1 MTNKD
6 ILDHKIFYRRNLPHY
21 QPESGIFFITY
32 RLNFDLPLEII
43 EKLTQQKQ
51 EFSRRERVF
60 KNKNEKSEKI
70 DFEKQQFYL
79 IDNYLGLC
87 KNGQKYLSNPNIAQI
102 VKDSLFFM
110 NKEQYELYCFCV
122 MPNHVHI
129 LIKPQEKKNGT
140 FYSFAEILKG
150 HKGSTARKANI
161 ILNRAGSFWHK
172 ESYDHSIRSQQE
184 FEDTVWYIVNN
195 PVKAHLID
203 DYRKWKHTWIAE
215 YIKKEMGL

>member
-60 KNKNEKSEKI
+60 KNKNEKSEI
-70 DFEKQQFYL
+70 LDFEKQQFYL
-79 IDNYLGLC
+79 IDNYLGLYI
-87 KNGQKYLSNPNIAQI
+87 NGQKYLSNPNIAQI
-102 VKDSLFFM
+102 IKDSLFFM

-122 MPNHVHI
+122 MPNHVHV
-129 LIKPQEKKNGT
+129 LMKPQEKKNGT
-140 FYSFAEILKG
+140 FYSFAEIFKG

-161 ILNRAGSFWHK
+161 ILNRTGSFWHK
-172 ESYDHSIRSQQE
+172 ESYDHSVRSQQE

-195 PVKAHLID
+195 PVKAHLIE

-215 YIKKEMGL
+215 DVKKEMDL

>member
-60 KNKNEKSEKI
+60 KNKNEKSEI
-70 DFEKQQFYL
+70 LDFEKQQFYL
-79 IDNYLGLC
+79 IDNYLGLYI
-87 KNGQKYLSNPNIAQI
+87 NGQKYLSNPNIAQI
-102 VKDSLFFM
+102 IKDSLFFM

-122 MPNHVHI
+122 MPNHVHV
-129 LIKPQEKKNGT
+129 LMKPQEKKNGT
-140 FYSFAEILKG
+140 FYSFAEIFKG

-161 ILNRAGSFWHK
+161 ILNR
-172 ESYDHSIRSQQE
+172 
-184 FEDTVWYIVNN
+184 
-195 PVKAHLID
+195 
-203 DYRKWKHTWIAE
+203 
-215 YIKKEMGL
+215 KKN

>member
-43 EKLTQQKQ
+43 EKLTQH
-51 EFSRRERVF
+51 
-60 KNKNEKSEKI
+60 
-70 DFEKQQFYL
+70 KQQFYL

-150 HKGSTARKANI
+150 HKGSTAREANKN
-161 ILNRAGSFWHK
+161 LNRTGSFWHK
-172 ESYDHSIRSQQE
+172 ESYDHLVRSQLE

-203 DYRKWKHTWIAE
+203 DYRKWKHTLVAE
-215 YIKKEMGL
+215 NIKKEMGL

>member
-60 KNKNEKSEKI
+60 KNKNEKSEI
-70 DFEKQQFYL
+70 LDFEKQQFYL

-102 VKDSLFFM
+102 IKDSLFFM

-122 MPNHVHI
+122 MPNHVHV
-129 LIKPQEKKNGT
+129 LMKPQEKKNGT
-140 FYSFAEILKG
+140 FYSFAEIFKG

-161 ILNRAGSFWHK
+161 ILNRTESFWHK
-172 ESYDHSIRSQQE
+172 ESYDHSVRSQQE

-195 PVKAHLID
+195 PVKAHLIE

-215 YIKKEMGL
+215 DVKKEMDL

>member
-1 MTNKD
+1 MSNKD
-6 ILDHKIFYRRNLPHY
+6 ILDYKIFYRRNLPHY
-21 QPESGIFFITY
+21 QPESGIFFVSY
-32 RLNFDLPLEII
+32 RLNFDLPLEIT
-43 EKLTQQKQ
+43 EKLIQQKQ
-51 EFSRRERVF
+51 EFAKRKKVL
-60 KNKNEKSEKI
+60 KNKNEILEKL
-70 DFEKQQFYL
+70 DFEKQQFYFV
-79 IDNYLGLC
+79 DNYLGLC
-87 KNGQKYLSNPNIAQI
+87 KNGPKYLSDPNIAQV

-129 LIKPQEKKNGT
+129 LIKPQEKENGT
-140 FYSFAEILKG
+140 FYSFAKILKG

-161 ILNRAGSFWHK
+161 IFDRTGSFWHI
-172 ESYDHSIRSQQE
+172 ESYDHLVRSQQE

-195 PVKAHLID
+195 PVKAHLVD